1 MFNRRYLL
9 NTALGLSST
18 SALLGLSGCAA
29 PSVEDYAME
38 VPKLNLKNYFNG
50 VIDAWGIFTDRSG
63 KVIKR
68 FTVVMN
74 CSWAG
79 ETGTLDEDFAYSDGT
94 KQQRVWTLTHLG
106 NDNYSGVAGDVIGV
120 ASGQSRGNAF
130 HWNYTLALPVG
141 ESIWNVQFDDWMFQ
155 MNDRVMLNKAVM
167 SKFGIQLGE
176 VALSFTKRST

>member
-79 ETGTLDEDFAYSDGT
+79 ETAEA
-94 KQQRVWTLTHLG
+94 
-106 NDNYSGVAGDVIGV
+106 GVAGTVADAAGGV
-120 ASGQSRGNAF
+120 
-130 HWNYTLALPVG
+130 PVYAG
-141 ESIWNVQFDDWMFQ
+141 AGDFVGGPGDAGFADAGPGGGDG
-155 MNDRVMLNKAVM
+155 VC
-167 SKFGIQLGE
+167 
-176 VALSFTKRST
+176 